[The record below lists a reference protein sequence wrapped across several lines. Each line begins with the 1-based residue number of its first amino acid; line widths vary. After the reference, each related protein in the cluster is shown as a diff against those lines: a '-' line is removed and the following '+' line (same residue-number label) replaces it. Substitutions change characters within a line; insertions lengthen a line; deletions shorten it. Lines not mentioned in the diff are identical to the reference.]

1 MDYSELLHDFLD
13 GELNPIHEDALFG
26 ALQRNEHLRL
36 EMKDLLEMRRAVEA
50 DKAAFLPS
58 ASSTNAIFSQL
69 GFAAPTAAGGAAAL
83 AGESTAV
90 AAASGFGLA
99 QMAGVFAGAALLTS
113 LVFVGLIMPALDDQ
127 TGGSLAQADA
137 PARILEADPIEFT
150 LVSPPETIVLNNGI
164 AAATA
169 APTVD
174 TQRKDGLP
182 AAADRR
188 GFSATTPVEHSSHVD
203 KQENHA
209 WSEIAVEEAIASSQ
223 LLAGESRLSRPT
235 DAEQSTQ
242 FHTIESVPVAMNL
255 SDEFT
260 PEGMPSVTFELRGNG
275 DAKFFQ
281 KTDVESVGDPW
292 FNEMSASMLL
302 PVNEHFEFGVTF
314 GQEVFSQVFYRDE
327 ANGERIEYQQRPR
340 LFWGG
345 VTGRAYPLTENTAM
359 LAPYTQLTFGFNFFG
374 TVIKPSTGLRFTPD
388 NSRLSMYLG
397 AEYSHLL
404 YWEDQNMFS
413 SGKLNLNYGV
423 SYRL

>member
-13 GELNPIHEDALFG
+13 GELDPVHEDALFG

-58 ASSTNAIFSQL
+58 ATSTNAIFSQL
-69 GFAAPTAAGGAAAL
+69 GFAAPAAAGGAAAL
-83 AGESTAV
+83 TGESTAV

-127 TGGSLAQADA
+127 TGSRLLEADA
-137 PARILEADPIEFT
+137 PARILEAEPIEFT
-150 LVSPPETIVLNNGI
+150 MVSPPESIALNNGV
-164 AAATA
+164 AAAH
-169 APTVD
+169 TVD
-174 TQRKDGLP
+174 TQRSDGLP
-182 AAADRR
+182 AAASNR
-188 GFSATTPVEHSSHVD
+188 GFGASSPAEHSSYVD
-203 KQENHA
+203 KQENQA
-209 WSEIAVEEAIASSQ
+209 RAEVAVEESVSASQ
-223 LLAGESRLSRPT
+223 LLAGQPTLSMLT
-235 DAEQSTQ
+235 DAAQSTQ
-242 FHTIESVPVAMNL
+242 FHTIETVPVAMNL

-260 PEGMPSVTFELRGNG
+260 PEGLPSVTFELRGNG

-281 KTDVESVGDPW
+281 ETDVESVGDPW

-302 PVNEHFEFGVTF
+302 PVNDHFEFGVTF

-327 ANGERIEYQQRPR
+327 ANGDRIEYQQRPR

-345 VTGRAYPLTENTAM
+345 VTGRAYPFTENTAM

-388 NSRLSMYLG
+388 NSRMSMYLG